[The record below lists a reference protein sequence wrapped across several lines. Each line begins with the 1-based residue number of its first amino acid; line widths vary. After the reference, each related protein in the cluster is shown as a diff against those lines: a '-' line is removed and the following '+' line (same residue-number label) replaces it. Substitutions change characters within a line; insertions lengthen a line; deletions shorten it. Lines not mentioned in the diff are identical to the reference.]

1 MPRARAMMTSAVN
14 AATYLFL
21 AKTYDA
27 AAKQADQ
34 LARDIVKTNIK
45 R

>member
-14 AATYLFL
+14 AATYSFL